1 MKSPSMRI
9 PILAYHS
16 ANVRGSGY
24 ADNDHVALAADL
36 RTLTDLG
43 WRVVPLQRALAIARG
58 EAAPPECAGVV
69 ALTCDDG
76 PLLDFEP
83 LQYQGVAVP
92 GFRGVFD
99 AFQAERGANAQP
111 ELHMSCFVLGSPQ
124 ARADLGRAV
133 FGEQSWMGEAW
144 WTKATRDGRFAIE
157 NHSSDHNHELVAR
170 SAHKHNARG
179 RFDSIDT
186 AEECE
191 AEVAYAQDYIGERSG
206 RRPRYFAYPWGQ
218 SSAYLRESWLPQHA
232 ARLGLE
238 AAFGTRPDYLDA
250 DSPPFDLPRFVC
262 GPDWRSPDDFAR
274 LLCAAA
280 DDGSG
285 RLEFA
290 ELEDARS
297 DEQVVALF
305 QRLFRLDPPDFP
317 RHYVSRWVDA
327 QGRATLLAY
336 VHNTRREGYN
346 LGGGLVFDERA
357 YRSLDL
363 AARRRIQ
370 HLGGPARWT
379 AVRCLAAT
387 SDQSPTFVYIGDLR
401 SRRLNEAV
409 GFRLVEAPYLYLRCA
424 WPLDHAEEAKLIA
437 AARAEGAF

>member
-9 PILAYHS
+9 PILTYHS

-43 WRVVPLQRALAIARG
+43 WRVVPLQRALSIARG
-58 EAAPPECAGVV
+58 EVAPAECAGVV

-83 LQYQGVAVP
+83 LQYQGVAAP

-99 AFQAERGANAQP
+99 AFQAERGADAQP

-144 WTKATRDGRFAIE
+144 WPKATRDGRFAIE

-179 RFDSIDT
+179 RFDNIDT

-218 SSAYLRESWLPQHA
+218 SSEYLRETWLPQHA
-232 ARLGLE
+232 ARLGLD
-238 AAFGTRPDYLDA
+238 AALGTRPGYLDGY
-250 DSPPFDLPRFVC
+250 SPQFDLPRFVC
-262 GPDWRSPDDFAR
+262 GPDWRSPDGLAQLLAR
-274 LLCAAA
+274 AQE
-280 DDGSG
+280 DPVG
-285 RLEFA
+285 RLEFEEIA
-290 ELEDARS
+290 DARA
-297 DEQVVALF
+297 EPAVVALF
-305 QRLFRLDPPDFP
+305 QRLFRQAPPDFP
-317 RHYVSRWVDA
+317 RHFVTRWID
-327 QGRATLLAY
+327 GEGHATLLCY
-336 VHNTRREGYN
+336 CHNTRREGYN

-357 YRSLDL
+357 YRALPA

-370 HLGGPARWT
+370 ALGGAARYS
-379 AVRCLAAT
+379 VIRGLAAV
-387 SDQSPTFVYIGDLR
+387 SDQPATFLYIGDLR
-401 SRRLNEAV
+401 SRRLNEAI
-409 GFRLVEAPYLYLRCA
+409 GFRLVQPPHLYLRCA
-424 WPLDHAEEAKLIA
+424 WPLDHAEAAKLIA
-437 AARAEGAF
+437 AAHAEGAF